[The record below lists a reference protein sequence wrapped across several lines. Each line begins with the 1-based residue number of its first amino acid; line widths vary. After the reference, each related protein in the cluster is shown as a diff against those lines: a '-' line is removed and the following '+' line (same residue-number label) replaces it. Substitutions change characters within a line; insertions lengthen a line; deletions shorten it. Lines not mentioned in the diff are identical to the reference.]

1 MDNPARRDLQGDPP
15 PGPSRSDEREEAPMD
30 VRMLAAA
37 ATLGLAVGTV
47 PAVAADGTAV
57 WTAQCAKC
65 HGETGAADTPAGKTM
80 KAPVL
85 SGNAKIAG
93 MPTADV
99 VAAIKASKKHAGL
112 KLADADLE
120 AAAGHAKELAAKQ

>member
-1 MDNPARRDLQGDPP
+1 MDL
-15 PGPSRSDEREEAPMD
+15 
-30 VRMLAAA
+30 RMLAAVT
-37 ATLGLAVGTV
+37 TLMLAVGSV
-47 PAVAADGTAV
+47 PAVAADGAAV
-57 WTAQCAKC
+57 WKAQCAKC

-85 SGNAKIAG
+85 SGDAKVAG
-93 MPTADV
+93 MTTADI